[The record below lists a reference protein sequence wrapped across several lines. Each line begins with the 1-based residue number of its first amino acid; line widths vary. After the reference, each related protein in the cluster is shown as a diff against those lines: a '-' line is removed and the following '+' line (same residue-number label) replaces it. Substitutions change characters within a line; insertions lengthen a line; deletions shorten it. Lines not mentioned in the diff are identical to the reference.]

1 MRTSGNRRSHLG
13 RRAGWLLVVLAALI
27 AVVNLVDEARGA
39 HLLPAAHTP
48 VYLVAFA
55 ALGLTG
61 ILALVSGSQG

>member
-1 MRTSGNRRSHLG
+1 
-13 RRAGWLLVVLAALI
+13 LLVVLAALI

-39 HLLPAAHTP
+39 HLLPATHTP

>member
-1 MRTSGNRRSHLG
+1 
-13 RRAGWLLVVLAALI
+13 LLVVLAALI